1 MTITYKAEVITI
13 PENIDEILS
22 IEVYSNTITDS
33 KFYNDGLYKC
43 LNGQS
48 TKYIGAGS
56 TNYDNT
62 YEYAI
67 FSNLSDA
74 ENFEKQVTEFAKELL
89 KEIPKIMKES
99 QNL

>member
-13 PENIDEILS
+13 PENINEILD

-48 TKYIGAGS
+48 TKYIDAGS
-56 TNYDNT
+56 GT
-62 YEYAI
+62 YNDTWEWAI
-67 FSNLSDA
+67 FSNLADA
-74 ENFEKQVTEFAKELL
+74 ENFEKQVTEFAKVLL
-89 KEIPKIMKES
+89 KKIPKIIKES